1 MFDRAALRAK
11 ELDEILATTGEPMYA
26 SYAHVPGG
34 PHRTDGLNSG
44 PLHGVP
50 VSLKDQFDIKD
61 VELTMGYAAYLGR
74 ISPENSALVDLLEA
88 NGAIIYVRTNVPQTL
103 MVS

>member
-1 MFDRAALRAK
+1 M
-11 ELDEILATTGEPMYA
+11 PC
-26 SYAHVPGG
+26 G
-34 PHRTDGLNSG
+34 PHCTDGLNSG

-103 MVS
+103 MVG